1 MKAYAGKIWRKK
13 PFTVPELTTFL
24 RFNFWIS
31 KPIMNPAEI
40 NNFFNLNILIFFS
53 ALSLTRSHFPV
64 PSDHLNIIV
73 LVKSE
78 DNLWRN
84 PLKTTKIQ
92 YLFFVAP
99 YFALGLILLLAFC
112 VNWDN
117 PMAIIPLIFQS
128 IYKLNYSILIAFM
141 GFMRTF

>member
-1 MKAYAGKIWRKK
+1 MFWQAWKSNENISE
-13 PFTVPELTTFL
+13 FE
-24 RFNFWIS
+24 FNFWIS
-31 KPIMNPAEI
+31 KPITNPAEV

-53 ALSLTRSHFPV
+53 ALSLTRSHFPI

-92 YLFFVAP
+92 YLFFGGSL
-99 YFALGLILLLAFC
+99 FCFGSDSSSCLC